1 MQETDID
8 NLIQR
13 WTDGSLT
20 AAERSQ
26 LAELL
31 EDLNHKDMV
40 INILQRHMMEGNAT
54 AAFDEIRF
62 LPLLREVLGADRWIE
77 EINKNAEALNEDE
90 GQNEIV
96 VRPVRRMWM
105 GWRVAAAVLM
115 LALGTALVM
124 MIRRKGTVRDVAEQ
138 RISVNDA
145 LPGSDK
151 AILTLADGTK
161 VILDSA
167 HNGILAEQGGTKIVK
182 PENGRVRYDA
192 GAHGEVTENL
202 LVTPRGGKYQVTLP
216 DGTQVW
222 LNAASSMRYPTAFT
236 GRERIVTITGE
247 VYFEVAKETG
257 KAFIVKV
264 NDLSVE
270 VLGTHFNVNAY
281 TDEVMVRTSL
291 LEGAVRVKD
300 GAGQMVTLKPGQE
313 AQTPGDRQAM
323 RVVSGIDTAQV
334 MAWKN
339 GLFQFRNT
347 DLASVMR
354 QLARWYD
361 LDVVY
366 EGKIPTDRFDGKIP
380 RDATAA
386 QVLAILQK
394 NQIHFKIEGK
404 KLMVLP

>member
-1 MQETDID
+1 MQENEID
-8 NLIQR
+8 NLLQR
-13 WTDGSLT
+13 WTDGSLA

-26 LAELL
+26 LADLL
-31 EDLNHKDMV
+31 EDPNHKDMV
-40 INILQRHMMEGNAT
+40 IDILQRHMMAQGVA

-62 LPLLREVLGADRWIE
+62 LPLLKEVLSADTALQDV
-77 EINKNAEALNEDE
+77 NKNTEVWD
-90 GQNEIV
+90 GNEIV
-96 VRPVRRMWM
+96 ARPVRRI
-105 GWRVAAAVLM
+105 GRAWRVAAAVLV
-115 LALGTALVM
+115 LVLGTALIM
-124 MIRRKGTVRDVAEQ
+124 MIRRQGAVRDVTEQ
-138 RISVNDA
+138 KMPAGDA

-151 AILTLADGTK
+151 AVLTLADGTK

-182 PENGRVRYDA
+182 PENGRVQYEAD
-192 GAHGEVTENL
+192 AHGEATENL

-236 GRERIVTITGE
+236 GSTRVVTITGE
-247 VYFEVAKETG
+247 VYFEVANQKG

-281 TDEVMVRTSL
+281 ADEGMIRTSL

-300 GAGQMVTLKPGQE
+300 GSGQMLTLRPGQE
-313 AQTPGDRQAM
+313 AQAPDHRNLM
-323 RVVSGIDTAQV
+323 RVVGGIDTAQV

-339 GLFQFRNT
+339 GLFQFRNA